1 MVPVR
6 FLAGLELSRNNIMT
20 FNILTLFPEIIT
32 GFFCESIIKRAVQNG
47 IVRLNLLNIRDYS
60 VDKHRKVD
68 DYPFGGGRG
77 MLLTPDPLFR
87 AVESI
92 DERGC
97 VIYLSPKG
105 SLLDQQKV
113 RELSRFTILTIICG
127 HYEGIDNRV
136 VEYLVDEEVSIGDYV
151 LTGGELAAAVL
162 IDSITRELEGSLGN
176 NESKLEESFDSS
188 GLLEYEQY
196 TRPADY
202 RGYRIPEVLLSGNHE
217 EIRKWRIKRRL
228 VNTLKKRP
236 CLLNNVCLS
245 PELRK
250 LLNEIV
256 KGRNL

>member
-1 MVPVR
+1 
-6 FLAGLELSRNNIMT
+6 MT
-20 FNILTLFPEIIT
+20 FNILTLFPEIIN
-32 GFFCESIIKRAVQNG
+32 GFLCESIIKRASRNG
-47 IVRLNLLNIRDYS
+47 IIRLNLLNIRDYS
-60 VDKHRKVD
+60 TDKHGKVD

-77 MLLTPDPLFR
+77 MLLTPDPIFR

-92 DERGC
+92 AERGS

-105 SLLDQQKV
+105 SLLNQQKV
-113 RELSRFTILTIICG
+113 RELSRFNILTIICG

-136 VEYLVDEEVSIGDYV
+136 VEHLVDEEVSIGDYI

-162 IDSITRELEGSLGN
+162 VDSITRELEGSLGN
-176 NESKLEESFDSS
+176 KESKLEESFDSL

-202 RGYRIPEVLLSGNHE
+202 RGSRIPEVLLSGNHE

-228 VNTLKKRP
+228 INTLEKRP
-236 CLLNNVCLS
+236 RMLDNTFLA

-250 LLNEIV
+250 LLNEVI
-256 KGRNL
+256 KERNL